1 MKSKEEA
8 KEYVQTKIE
17 SSVILDILRD
27 HVSKIVRVHQFLLTI
42 VLRRRFKRKVKAI
55 AKLQG
60 FLRICLAKKR
70 VKQRSTEIKEKERR
84 RRMEIFT
91 KVHKDQAKLN
101 AAASL
106 IQEKICN
113 RLKRQREGRELR

>member
-8 KEYVQTKIE
+8 KEYVQAKIE

-70 VKQRSTEIKEKERR
+70 AKQR
-84 RRMEIFT
+84 
-91 KVHKDQAKLN
+91 
-101 AAASL
+101 
-106 IQEKICN
+106 
-113 RLKRQREGRELR
+113 